1 MKKRYVHSMLT
12 RSKMVIGLIPVF
24 IKLSFLR
31 VQVKDVVKKMSG
43 FNALG
48 MHFTVCV
55 CLCII
60 STVNVL
66 KLRTLK
72 NNYFFRCS

>member
-1 MKKRYVHSMLT
+1 
-12 RSKMVIGLIPVF
+12 MVIGLIPLF
-24 IKLSFLR
+24 IKLSFIR
-31 VQVKDVVKKMSG
+31 AQVKDVVKKMSG

-60 STVNVL
+60 IYKYAEIQTRS
-66 KLRTLK
+66 
-72 NNYFFRCS
+72 